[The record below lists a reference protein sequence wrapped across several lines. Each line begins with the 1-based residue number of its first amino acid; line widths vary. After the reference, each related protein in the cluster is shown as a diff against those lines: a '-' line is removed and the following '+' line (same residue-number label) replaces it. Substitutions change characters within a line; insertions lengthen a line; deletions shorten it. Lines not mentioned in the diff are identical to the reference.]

1 LATIDLDRSALD
13 LPVRPPRAE
22 DSGLANFQPAEHAS
36 PARQTYLRES
46 RNSWDINFDA
56 FTGETVV
63 SRIGDEGVRVV
74 EDLGLEVEIDRRHD
88 YRIKA
93 DDPLSANA
101 YFTWKRKYQR
111 GDWSVWSETML
122 KVSCT
127 GEDFALDAT
136 LDAYEG
142 DKKVV
147 SKRWNM
153 TIPRNLV

>member
-1 LATIDLDRSALD
+1 
-13 LPVRPPRAE
+13 VRR
-22 DSGLANFQPAEHAS
+22 
-36 PARQTYLRES
+36 
-46 RNSWDINFDA
+46 
-56 FTGETVV
+56 
-63 SRIGDEGVRVV
+63 V
-74 EDLGLEVEIDRRHD
+74 EDLDLEVEIDRRHD

-111 GDWSVWSETML
+111 GNWRVWSETML

-127 GEDFALDAT
+127 AHDFLLDAT

-142 DKKVV
+142 DKKAA

-153 TIPRNLV
+153 SIPRNLV